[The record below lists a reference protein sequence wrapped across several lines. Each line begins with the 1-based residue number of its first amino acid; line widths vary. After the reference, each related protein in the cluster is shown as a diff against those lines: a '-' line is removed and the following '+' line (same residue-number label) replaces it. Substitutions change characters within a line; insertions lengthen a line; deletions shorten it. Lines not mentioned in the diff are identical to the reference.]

1 MDVSTV
7 RIVVK
12 IVAKELV
19 EIPVMIHVVT
29 LLPVMVAVLIVQ
41 VAVQNLVLV
50 VARQNV
56 HWGVRVLA
64 NTVVE
69 VIVAVAVT

>member
-19 EIPVMIHVVT
+19 EIPVMRHVVT

-64 NTVVE
+64 KTVVE

>member
-12 IVAKELV
+12 IVANELV

-64 NTVVE
+64 KTVVE